1 MVGNYIVFHKLE
13 ENWSLIGVAG
23 KRKKYK
29 YFGSEGMGIGL
40 KERKV
45 QRGGGQLFIL
55 YPVVIVHLP

>member
-13 ENWSLIGVAG
+13 ENWSLIGVTG

>member
-1 MVGNYIVFHKLE
+1 MVFHKSG
-13 ENWSLIGVAG
+13 ENWSLVGVAG
-23 KRKKYK
+23 KRKIYK